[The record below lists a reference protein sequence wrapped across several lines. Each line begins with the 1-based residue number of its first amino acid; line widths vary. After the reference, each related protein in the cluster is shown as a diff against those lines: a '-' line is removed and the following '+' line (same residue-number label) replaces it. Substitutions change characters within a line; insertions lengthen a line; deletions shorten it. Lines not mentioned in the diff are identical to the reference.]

1 MKKQRRNADEV
12 IRQVREGMRL
22 GKFLEKEAGNIAA
35 MAEEITKAFR
45 RGNKVLVF
53 GNGGSAADAQ
63 HIAAELAGRM
73 YIDRDSLPAIALTT
87 NSSSV
92 TAIAND
98 FGYETIFAH
107 QLRGLAV
114 KGDVAFG
121 LSAGGNSPNVVL
133 AMEEAKR
140 RGVITIGFTGKQ
152 GGKLKEMSDYVL
164 HIPAEDTARIQEAQ
178 MMAGH
183 IVCCLV
189 EDSLFGKGA
198 TLLKKK

>member
-1 MKKQRRNADEV
+1 VNKLQKMTEEAV
-12 IRQVREGMRL
+12 RQVRDGMRL
-22 GKFLEKEAGNIAA
+22 GDYLEKEAGTMAAIAE
-35 MAEEITKAFR
+35 MIAEAFR
-45 RGNKVLVF
+45 NGKKVLVF

-73 YIDRDSLPAIALTT
+73 YLDRDSLPAIALTT

-98 FGYETIFAH
+98 YGYETIFAH
-107 QLRGLAV
+107 QLRGLGG

-121 LSAGGNSPNVVL
+121 LGAGGNSPNVVL

-140 RGVITIGFTGKQ
+140 RGMITVGFTGKK
-152 GGKLKEMSDYVL
+152 GGKVKDMCDYVM
-164 HIPAEDTARIQEAQ
+164 HVPAEDTARIQEAQ

-183 IVCCLV
+183 IICALV
-189 EDSLFGKGA
+189 ESSLFGDGN
-198 TLLKKK
+198 TSLVKK

>member
-1 MKKQRRNADEV
+1 
-12 IRQVREGMRL
+12 MRL
-22 GKFLEKEAGNIAA
+22 GKFLEREAGAIVA
-35 MAEEITKAFR
+35 MAEEIVRAFR

-73 YIDRDSLPAIALTT
+73 YLDRESLPAVALTT

-98 FGYETIFAH
+98 YGYETIFAH

-114 KGDVAFG
+114 KGDVAWG

-133 AMEEAKR
+133 AMEEAER
-140 RGVITIGFTGKQ
+140 RGVCTIGFTGKK
-152 GGKLKEMSDYVL
+152 GGKLKEICDHVL
-164 HIPAEDTARIQEAQ
+164 HVPAEDTARIQEIQ

-189 EDSLFGKGA
+189 EEIMFGKGQA
-198 TLLKKK
+198 S

>member
-1 MKKQRRNADEV
+1 M
-12 IRQVREGMRL
+12 IRQVREAMNFGAY
-22 GKFLEKEAGNIAA
+22 LEKEAGAMVAIAEV
-35 MAEEITKAFR
+35 MAEAFS

-73 YIDRDSLPAIALTT
+73 YLDRNSLPAIALTT

-98 FGYETIFAH
+98 YGYETIFAH
-107 QLRGLAV
+107 QLRGLGV
-114 KGDVAFG
+114 KGDVAWG

-140 RGVITIGFTGKQ
+140 RGVITFGMTGKK
-152 GGKLKEMSDYVL
+152 GGKVKEICDYVM
-164 HIPAEDTARIQEAQ
+164 HVPAEDTARIQEIH

-183 IVCCLV
+183 IICALV
-189 EDSLFGKGA
+189 EEIIFGNGKKSL
-198 TLLKKK
+198 